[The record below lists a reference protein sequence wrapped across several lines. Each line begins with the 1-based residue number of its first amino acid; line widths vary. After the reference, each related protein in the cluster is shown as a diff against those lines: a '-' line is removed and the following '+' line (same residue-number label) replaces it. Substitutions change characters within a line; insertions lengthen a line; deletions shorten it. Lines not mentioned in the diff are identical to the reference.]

1 MKLSSRVIGVLT
13 LFVGALLGSCEPLV
27 YEYLEECPQGA
38 YVSFYTQT
46 RCQAEPVAVGEV
58 DGLYLFAFD
67 VNDVL
72 AHVHKVEGKV
82 DLTKSYKIA
91 LPPVK
96 DNQYVIMA
104 WAGLTDKFFDLNA
117 PVIGKTKRSDLVAQL
132 KRSTTKEAMTLG
144 AHKVWQGESRTLV
157 LPSPKVYGSIYEPIA
172 INMREETNRI
182 NFTLRL
188 HKSVWER
195 VNIDDFEV
203 KILSANG
210 DYMHSGKVVKDAE
223 QMSYPATFVS
233 KDEHS
238 LKLHYTLMRLESG
251 NNSIIKVRN
260 TKEEKTYISKDLISE
275 ILGKVPNL
283 DLACLHDFD
292 VDVEIRDCSTN
303 NNLMVT
309 IKIND
314 YQLHSFMVEL
324 SNRY

>member
-1 MKLSSRVIGVLT
+1 MKLSSIVTGALT

-46 RCQAEPVAVGEV
+46 RCQAEPEAVGEV

-72 AHVHKVEGKV
+72 AHVEKVEGKV

-96 DNQYVIMA
+96 DNQYLLMA

-132 KRSTTKEAMTLG
+132 KRSTTHEALTLG

-157 LPSPKVYGSIYEPIA
+157 LPNPKVYGSVFEPIA

-188 HKSVWER
+188 HKSVQER
-195 VNIDDFEV
+195 VSIDDFEV
-203 KILSANG
+203 KMLSANG
-210 DYMHSGKVVKDAE
+210 DYMHNGKVVKGA
-223 QMSYPATFVS
+223 QQLCYPAEFVS
-233 KDEHS
+233 KDEQT
-238 LKLHYTLMRLESG
+238 LNLHYTLMRLESG
-251 NNSIIKVRN
+251 TNSLIKIRN
-260 TKEEKTYISKDLISE
+260 TKEEKDYIVKDLLSE

-292 VDVEIRDCSTN
+292 VDVEIRDCSN
-303 NNLMVT
+303 SNNLMVT

-314 YQLHSFMVEL
+314 YQLHSFMIEL